1 MSTKFL
7 GQPFD
12 IHGGGTDLMFPHHEN
27 EIAQSEAAFDC
38 PFARYWIHNGLL
50 TVHGEK
56 MSKSLGNYFTVQ
68 EILEKQDAAALRQW
82 FLGSQYRSP
91 MDFSEEGLEEAGRA
105 VDRIYETLD
114 RVDQSLNR
122 VTQAGPDAGLVEAF
136 RQEMDDDFNTP
147 RALALIFDEVR
158 ALNRL
163 LDGKK
168 FEGVESRAAALWVM
182 CDTLGLLH
190 EGYFDRKKERWLRRA
205 TISREAIE
213 SRIAE
218 RDEARK
224 ARNWEKADRIREQLQ
239 NQGIVIEDTPGGS
252 LWKVK

>member
-12 IHGGGTDLMFPHHEN
+12 LHGGGTDLMFPHHEN

-50 TVHGEK
+50 TVNGEK

-105 VDRIYETLD
+105 TDRIYETLD
-114 RVDQSLNR
+114 RVDHSLKR
-122 VTQAGPDAGLVEAF
+122 ATQAAPDAALVETF

-147 RALALIFDEVR
+147 RSLALVFDEVR

-163 LDGKK
+163 LDDKK
-168 FEGVESRAAALWVM
+168 FEGVESRAAALHVM

-190 EGYFDRKKERWLRRA
+190 KGYFDRKKERWLRRA
-205 TISREAIE
+205 TISRETIE
-213 SRIAE
+213 SRITE
-218 RDEARK
+218 RDEARR